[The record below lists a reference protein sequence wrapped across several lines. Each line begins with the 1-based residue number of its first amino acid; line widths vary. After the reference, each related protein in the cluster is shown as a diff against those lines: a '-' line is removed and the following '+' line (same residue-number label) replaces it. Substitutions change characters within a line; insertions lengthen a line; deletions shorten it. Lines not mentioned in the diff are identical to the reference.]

1 MNEIEE
7 IIIQEVKD
15 SALAIVSED
24 VTQMIIDQR
33 LSFEQELEEITQDY
47 IKSKEADR
55 LHCFL
60 KVKALLKKY
69 GVE

>member
-7 IIIQEVKD
+7 RIIQDVKD
-15 SALAIVSED
+15 SALAIVAEEVSQL
-24 VTQMIIDQR
+24 TIDQR
-33 LSFEQELEEITQDY
+33 LKFEEELEEITQGY
-47 IKSKEADR
+47 IKSKKADR

>member
-7 IIIQEVKD
+7 RIIQEVKD
-15 SALAIVSED
+15 SALAIVAED
-24 VTQMIIDQR
+24 VSQLTIDQR
-33 LSFEQELEEITQDY
+33 LKFEEELEEITQGY

-69 GVE
+69 GVD